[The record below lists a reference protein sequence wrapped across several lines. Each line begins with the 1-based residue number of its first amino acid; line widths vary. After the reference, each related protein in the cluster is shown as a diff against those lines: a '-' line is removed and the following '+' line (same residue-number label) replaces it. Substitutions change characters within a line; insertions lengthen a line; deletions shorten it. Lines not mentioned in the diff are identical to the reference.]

1 MLFDS
6 FYRCYYIPI
15 ELSSTKLASAVM
27 LLFFSA
33 SAYEKQ
39 KENVSKIEKV
49 QARPVAFIVAMS
61 FLIRD

>member
-1 MLFDS
+1 
-6 FYRCYYIPI
+6 
-15 ELSSTKLASAVM
+15 M